1 MYIVIIVIIVL
12 LGIFYIAKEMEMND
26 KTTEKNSNEV
36 DTKLKNRGFKNS
48 KIRYFSTNENKQ
60 QFRLDLEHKQI
71 AICSIFPYQ
80 KIDIINFLDIIE
92 CEIIEDSNIV
102 MKGGVGRAVVG
113 GALAGGVGAIVGAN
127 TRASKNVIN
136 SLQIRIITK
145 NISNSLYTIDLIK
158 TEIKKDSMEYRNT
171 MNFANNVYAIIT
183 SIITNNDKVSNNLGE
198 KKTMEQND
206 NINFIEQLE
215 RLSKLKNDG
224 MITEKEFEE
233 SKQKILN
240 SQNEFLETKTEIKQ
254 DEFDLSNDIYNI
266 EQKIQLYGNDK
277 IRIIKALREETG
289 FGLIEANNI
298 VDEYFKN
305 R

>member
-1 MYIVIIVIIVL
+1 MDIVITVIIVL
-12 LGIFYIAKEMEMND
+12 IGIGMFYILNAMEMDDQITKN
-26 KTTEKNSNEV
+26 NSNEK
-36 DTKLKNRGFKNS
+36 DKDFKTS
-48 KIRYFSTNENKQ
+48 KIFSIHGNEQ
-60 QFRLDLEHKQI
+60 QFRVDLEHKQI

-80 KIDIINFLDIIE
+80 KIDIINFSDIIE
-92 CEIIEDSNIV
+92 CQIIEDSNTV

-136 SLQIRIITK
+136 ILQIRIITK
-145 NISNSLYTIDLIK
+145 KISNSLYTIDLIK
-158 TEIKKDSMEYRNT
+158 TEIEKNSMEYRNA
-171 MNFANNVYAIIT
+171 MNFANNVYAILT
-183 SIITNNDKVSNNLGE
+183 SIITNNDKVSNNLGG
-198 KKTMEQND
+198 KKTMEQN
-206 NINFIEQLE
+206 NNNFIEQLE
-215 RLSKLKNDG
+215 RLSKLRNDG

-240 SQNEFLETKTEIKQ
+240 SQNESLENKVEIEQ
-254 DEFDLSNDIYNI
+254 DEFDLRNDIYNI

-289 FGLIEANNI
+289 FGLVEANNI

>member
-1 MYIVIIVIIVL
+1 MYIVIVIIVL
-12 LGIFYIAKEMEMND
+12 LGIFYMSKEMEMND
-26 KTTEKNSNEV
+26 KTTENNSNEV
-36 DTKLKNRGFKNS
+36 DTKLKNRDFKTS
-48 KIRYFSTNENKQ
+48 KIRCFSTNENKQ

-80 KIDIINFLDIIE
+80 KIDIINFSDIIE
-92 CEIIEDSNIV
+92 CQIIEDSNTV
-102 MKGGVGRAVVG
+102 MKGDVGRAVVG

-158 TEIKKDSMEYRNT
+158 TEIGKNSMEYRNA
-171 MNFANNVYAIIT
+171 MNFANNVYAILT
-183 SIITNNDKVSNNLGE
+183 SIITNNNKVSNNLGG

-206 NINFIEQLE
+206 NSNFIEQLE

-240 SQNEFLETKTEIKQ
+240 SQNESLETKVEIEQ

-289 FGLIEANNI
+289 FGLVEANNI

>member
-1 MYIVIIVIIVL
+1 MDIVITVIIVL
-12 LGIFYIAKEMEMND
+12 IGIGMFYILNAMEMDDQITKN
-26 KTTEKNSNEV
+26 NSNEV
-36 DTKLKNRGFKNS
+36 DKKLKDKDFKTS
-48 KIRYFSTNENKQ
+48 KIFSIHGNEQ
-60 QFRLDLEHKQI
+60 QFRVDLEHKQI

-80 KIDIINFLDIIE
+80 KIDIINFSDIIE
-92 CEIIEDSNIV
+92 CQIIEDSNTV

-136 SLQIRIITK
+136 ILQIRIITK
-145 NISNSLYTIDLIK
+145 KISNSLYTIDLIK
-158 TEIKKDSMEYRNT
+158 TEIEKNSMEYMNA
-171 MNFANNVYAIIT
+171 MNFANNVYAILT
-183 SIITNNDKVSNNLGE
+183 SIITNNDKVSNNLGG
-198 KKTMEQND
+198 KKTMEQN
-206 NINFIEQLE
+206 NNNFIEQLE
-215 RLSKLKNDG
+215 RLSKLRNDG

-240 SQNEFLETKTEIKQ
+240 SQNESLENKVKIAQ
-254 DEFDLSNDIYNI
+254 DEFDLRNDIYNI

-289 FGLIEANNI
+289 FGLVEANNI

>member
-1 MYIVIIVIIVL
+1 MDIVITVIIVL
-12 LGIFYIAKEMEMND
+12 IGIGMFYILNAMEMDDQITKN
-26 KTTEKNSNEV
+26 NSNEV
-36 DTKLKNRGFKNS
+36 DKKLKDKDFKTS
-48 KIRYFSTNENKQ
+48 KIFSIHGNEQ
-60 QFRLDLEHKQI
+60 QFRVDLEHKQI

-80 KIDIINFLDIIE
+80 KIDIINFSDIIE
-92 CEIIEDSNIV
+92 CQIIEDSNTV

-136 SLQIRIITK
+136 ILQIRIITK
-145 NISNSLYTIDLIK
+145 KISNSLYTIDLIK
-158 TEIKKDSMEYRNT
+158 TEIEKNSMEYRNA
-171 MNFANNVYAIIT
+171 MNFANNVYAILT
-183 SIITNNDKVSNNLGE
+183 SIITNNDKVSNNLGG
-198 KKTMEQND
+198 KKTMEQN
-206 NINFIEQLE
+206 NNFIEQLE
-215 RLSKLKNDG
+215 RLSKLRNDG

-240 SQNEFLETKTEIKQ
+240 SQNESLENKVEIEQ
-254 DEFDLSNDIYNI
+254 DEFDLRNDIYNI

-289 FGLIEANNI
+289 FGLVEANNI

>member
-1 MYIVIIVIIVL
+1 M
-12 LGIFYIAKEMEMND
+12 FYILNAMEMDDQITKN
-26 KTTEKNSNEV
+26 NSNEV
-36 DTKLKNRGFKNS
+36 DKKLKDKDFKTS
-48 KIRYFSTNENKQ
+48 KIFSIHGNEQ
-60 QFRLDLEHKQI
+60 QFRVDLEHKQI

-80 KIDIINFLDIIE
+80 KIDIINFSDIIE
-92 CEIIEDSNIV
+92 CQIIEDSNTV

-136 SLQIRIITK
+136 ILQIRIITK
-145 NISNSLYTIDLIK
+145 KISNSLYTIDLIK
-158 TEIKKDSMEYRNT
+158 TEIEKNSMEYRNA
-171 MNFANNVYAIIT
+171 MNFANNVYAILT
-183 SIITNNDKVSNNLGE
+183 SIITNNDKVSNNLGG
-198 KKTMEQND
+198 KKTMEQN
-206 NINFIEQLE
+206 NNNFIEQLE
-215 RLSKLKNDG
+215 RLSKLRNDG

-240 SQNEFLETKTEIKQ
+240 SQNESLENKVEIEQ
-254 DEFDLSNDIYNI
+254 DEFDLRNDIYNI

-289 FGLIEANNI
+289 FGLVEANNI